1 MKEYKLEPKEWVKEY
16 AQNIMEDKNIKI
28 LKRWKDNKD
37 WFSVSLDDCLDK
49 LEGNINLSNTEI
61 IEALKDGAT
70 LQSFNAFYKAE

>member
-61 IEALKDGAT
+61 IEALKEGAT
-70 LQSFNAFYKAE
+70 LQSFSALYKAE

>member
-1 MKEYKLEPKEWVKEY
+1 MK
-16 AQNIMEDKNIKI
+16 DKNIKI
-28 LKRWKDNKD
+28 LKTWKGEND

-70 LQSFNAFYKAE
+70 LQSFNALYKAE